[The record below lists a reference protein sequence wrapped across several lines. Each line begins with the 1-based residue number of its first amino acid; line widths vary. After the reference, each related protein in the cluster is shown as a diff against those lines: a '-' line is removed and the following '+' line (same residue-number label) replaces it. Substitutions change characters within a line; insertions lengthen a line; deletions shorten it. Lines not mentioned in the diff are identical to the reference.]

1 MHVLLCIIFVHK
13 KKQVAKKKNL
23 KVMLKCQLT
32 STVCHHV
39 QDNKA
44 VYVVAEPNSRYK
56 KWSGFS
62 NCAQIKKLGLYC
74 PATEIWTKEFS
85 KFVRGVLFSSKSN
98 YCPVVHSL
106 ATS

>member
-1 MHVLLCIIFVHK
+1 MYHIRTQK
-13 KKQVAKKKNL
+13 KASSKKKKKNL

-62 NCAQIKKLGLYC
+62 NCAQIKKLGLHC
-74 PATEIWTKEFS
+74 PATEIWTKEFCM
-85 KFVRGVLFSSKSN
+85 FVPGVLFSSKSN
-98 YCPVVHSL
+98 
-106 ATS
+106 